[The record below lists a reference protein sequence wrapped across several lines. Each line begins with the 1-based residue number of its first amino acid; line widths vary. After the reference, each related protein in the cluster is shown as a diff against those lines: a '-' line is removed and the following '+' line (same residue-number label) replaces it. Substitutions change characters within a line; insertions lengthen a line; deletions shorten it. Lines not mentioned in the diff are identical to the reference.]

1 MRRVTITFR
10 ELLERILPLGQLS
23 PTELARVK
31 DALARG
37 NPGELE
43 RLAFPVLSRLAAL
56 GAVRSLPERIEGGDR
71 VVRFELGATL
81 GTIAFRYAVP
91 TLPAGLVSY
100 PRSFVTARATA
111 QAYKLEPLL
120 ALDQALI
127 KDDTRMP
134 SGRGELVVSLLRA
147 ATELLDADSVA
158 FYPSRKTAD
167 QHGESLPPPD
177 EPSLFATWLADVVS
191 SRNHLLVCPD
201 TARAPEIAEAAKT
214 RGIASLAAVRVRG
227 EHAGVSGTLEVR
239 SANPGSFD
247 LERLSLLSLLADSFD
262 GLLAQA
268 AHLQRLV
275 YVDPLTKV
283 FNRSFFQRE
292 IGAEVARARREG
304 KSFAL
309 SIVDVD
315 DFKRVNTLFGYEAG
329 NEILA
334 ELAELLQSALRPFDS
349 VARWGGEEFALLL
362 AVPVDRE
369 DAGAISDRLRLS
381 VANHLFQVT
390 GLDGRRSDLPVTISM
405 GVSLFPLD
413 AETPEDLWRF
423 ANKALLEAKKP
434 PKNRVVFYSELQNG
448 GGGAATPA

>member
-23 PTELARVK
+23 PTEVARVK

-43 RLAFPVLSRLAAL
+43 RLAFPLLSRLATL
-56 GAVRSLPERIEGGDR
+56 GAVRSLPERTEGGDR
-71 VVRFELGATL
+71 VVRFELGDSL
-81 GTIAFRYAVP
+81 GTVAFRYPVP

-100 PRSFVTARATA
+100 PRAFVTARATA
-111 QAYKLEPLL
+111 PASKLEPLL

-134 SGRGELVVSLLRA
+134 SGRGELVAALLA
-147 ATELLDADSVA
+147 AAKELLDADSVA
-158 FYPSRKTAD
+158 FYPSKRTAD
-167 QHGESLPPPD
+167 AHGESLPAPD
-177 EPSLFATWLADVVS
+177 EASLLTAWLADSVS
-191 SRNHLLVCPD
+191 SRNHLLVVPD
-201 TARAPEIAEAAKT
+201 TSQASEIAAAANQ
-214 RGIASLAAVRVRG
+214 RGIGSLACVRVRS
-227 EHAGVSGTLEVR
+227 EAAAVSGVLEVR
-239 SANPGSFD
+239 AARPGFFD

-262 GLLAQA
+262 GLLAQS

-292 IGAEVARARREG
+292 IAAEVARARREG

-315 DFKRVNTLFGYEAG
+315 DFKRVNTMFGYEAG
-329 NEILA
+329 NEVLT

-362 AVPVDRE
+362 AAPVDRE
-369 DAGAISDRLRLS
+369 DAGTIAERLRTS
-381 VANHLFQVT
+381 VEEHRFPVT
-390 GLDGRRSDLPVTISM
+390 GLDKKQIDLAVTISM
-405 GVSLFPLD
+405 GMALFPTD

-423 ANKALLEAKKP
+423 ANRALLVAKEP
-434 PKNRVVFYSELQNG
+434 PKNRIVFFAELATG
-448 GGGAATPA
+448 GGTD

>member
-43 RLAFPVLSRLAAL
+43 RLAFPLLSRLATL
-56 GAVRSLPERIEGGDR
+56 GAVRSLPERIEGGER
-71 VVRFELGATL
+71 VVRFELGGTL
-81 GTIAFRYAVP
+81 GTIAFRYPVP
-91 TLPAGLVSY
+91 TLPTGIVSY
-100 PRSFVTARATA
+100 PRPFVTARATA
-111 QAYKLEPLL
+111 QASKLEPLL

-134 SGRGELVVSLLRA
+134 SGRGELVASLLRA
-147 ATELLDADSVA
+147 AGELLDADTVA
-158 FYPSRKTAD
+158 FYPSRRTAE
-167 QHGESLPPPD
+167 QHGEFLPAPD
-177 EPSLFATWLADVVS
+177 EPSLLAAWFADVVS
-191 SRNHLLVCPD
+191 SRNQLLVCHD
-201 TARAPEIAEAAKT
+201 TARAPELAEAAKA
-214 RGIASLAAVRVRG
+214 RGIGSLVAVRVKSDQ
-227 EHAGVSGTLEVR
+227 AGVSGTLEAR
-239 SANPGSFD
+239 SAHSGYFD

-262 GLLAQA
+262 GLLSQA

-292 IGAEVARARREG
+292 IGAVVARARREG

-315 DFKRVNTLFGYEAG
+315 DFKRVNTVYGYEAG
-329 NEILA
+329 NEVLA
-334 ELAELLQSALRPFDS
+334 ELAELLKTALRPFDS

-362 AVPVDRE
+362 AAPVGRD
-369 DAGAISDRLRLS
+369 DAEAIADRLRLS
-381 VANHLFQVT
+381 VAEHLFKVT
-390 GLDGRRSDLPVTISM
+390 GLDRRQSDLAVTISM
-405 GVSLFPLD
+405 GVALFPVD

-423 ANKALLEAKKP
+423 ANKALNEAKKP
-434 PKNRVVFYSELQNG
+434 PKNRVVFYSELPN
-448 GGGAATPA
+448 GGAAPA

>member
-43 RLAFPVLSRLAAL
+43 RLAIPLLSRLATV

-71 VVRFELGATL
+71 VVRFELGETL
-81 GTIAFRYAVP
+81 GTIAFRYPVP
-91 TLPAGLVSY
+91 SLPPGLVSY

-111 QAYKLEPLL
+111 QASRLEPLL
-120 ALDQALI
+120 ALDQNLI

-134 SGRGELVVSLLRA
+134 SGRGELVASLLRA

-167 QHGESLPPPD
+167 AHGESMPAPD
-177 EPSLFATWLADVVS
+177 EPSLLVTWFADAVS

-201 TARAPEIAEAAKT
+201 ASRAPEIAEAAKA
-214 RGIASLAAVRVRG
+214 RGIGSLAAVRVRS
-227 EHAGVSGTLEVR
+227 EHAGVSGVLEAR
-239 SANPGSFD
+239 SASAGFFD

-362 AVPVDRE
+362 AAPVDRE
-369 DAGAISDRLRLS
+369 DAETIAERLRLS
-381 VANHLFQVT
+381 VADHLFKIT
-390 GLDGRRSDLPVTISM
+390 GLDGKESEIPVTISM

-434 PKNRVVFYSELQNG
+434 PKNRIVFYAELSSDG
-448 GGGAATPA
+448 GAAATPA

>member
-1 MRRVTITFR
+1 M
-10 ELLERILPLGQLS
+10 
-23 PTELARVK
+23 
-31 DALARG
+31 
-37 NPGELE
+37 
-43 RLAFPVLSRLAAL
+43 
-56 GAVRSLPERIEGGDR
+56 
-71 VVRFELGATL
+71 
-81 GTIAFRYAVP
+81 
-91 TLPAGLVSY
+91 
-100 PRSFVTARATA
+100 
-111 QAYKLEPLL
+111 

-134 SGRGELVVSLLRA
+134 SGRGEMVVSLLRA

-167 QHGESLPPPD
+167 AHGESLPAPD
-177 EPSLFATWLADVVS
+177 EPSLLAPWLADTVS
-191 SRNHLLVCPD
+191 SRNQLLLSPD
-201 TARAPEIAEAAKT
+201 TARAPEIAEAAKA
-214 RGIASLAAVRVRG
+214 RGIGSLAAVRVRS
-227 EHAGVSGTLEVR
+227 EQAAVSGTLEVR
-239 SANPGSFD
+239 SSRPGFFD

-315 DFKRVNTLFGYEAG
+315 DFKRVNTMFGYEAG
-329 NEILA
+329 NEVLA
-334 ELAELLQSALRPFDS
+334 EMADLLKSGLRPFDS

-362 AVPVDRE
+362 AAPVGRD
-369 DAGAISDRLRLS
+369 DAEAIADRLRIA
-381 VANHLFQVT
+381 VAEHLFPVT
-390 GLDGRRSDLPVTISM
+390 GLDKRTSELSLTVSM
-405 GVSLFPLD
+405 GVALFPLD

-423 ANKALLEAKKP
+423 ANKALLVAKQP
-434 PKNRVVFYSELQNG
+434 PKNRIVFFSELLNG
-448 GGGAATPA
+448 PEPA

>member
-43 RLAFPVLSRLAAL
+43 RLAFPLLSRLSAL
-56 GAVRSLPERIEGGDR
+56 GAVRSLPERVEGSER
-71 VVRFELGATL
+71 VVRFELGDTL
-81 GTIAFRYAVP
+81 GVVAFRFPVP
-91 TLPAGLVSY
+91 ALPAGIVSY
-100 PRSFVTARATA
+100 PRAFVTARATA
-111 QAYKLEPLL
+111 QASKLEPLL

-134 SGRGELVVSLLRA
+134 SGRGEMVVSLLRA

-167 QHGESLPPPD
+167 AHGESLPAPD
-177 EPSLFATWLADVVS
+177 EPSLLAPWLADTVS
-191 SRNHLLVCPD
+191 SRNQLLLSPD
-201 TARAPEIAEAAKT
+201 TARAPEIAEAAKA
-214 RGIASLAAVRVRG
+214 RGIGSLAAVRVRS
-227 EHAGVSGTLEVR
+227 EQAAVSGTLEVR
-239 SANPGSFD
+239 SSRPGFFD

-315 DFKRVNTLFGYEAG
+315 DFKRVNTMFGYEAG
-329 NEILA
+329 NEVLA
-334 ELAELLQSALRPFDS
+334 EMADLLKSGLRPFDS

-362 AVPVDRE
+362 AAPVGRD
-369 DAGAISDRLRLS
+369 DAEAIADRLRIA
-381 VANHLFQVT
+381 VAEHLFPVT
-390 GLDGRRSDLPVTISM
+390 GLDKRTSELSLTVSM
-405 GVSLFPLD
+405 GVALFPLD

-423 ANKALLEAKKP
+423 ANKALLVAKQP
-434 PKNRVVFYSELQNG
+434 PKNRIVFFSELLNG
-448 GGGAATPA
+448 PEPA

>member
-1 MRRVTITFR
+1 MRRVAITFR

-43 RLAFPVLSRLAAL
+43 RLAYPLLSRLAAQ
-56 GAVRSLPERIEGGDR
+56 GAVRSLPERVEGGDR
-71 VVRFELGATL
+71 VVRFELGGTL
-81 GTIAFRYAVP
+81 GTVAFRYAVP
-91 TLPAGLVSY
+91 TLAAGLVSY

-111 QAYKLEPLL
+111 QASRLEPLL

-127 KDDTRMP
+127 RDDTRMP
-134 SGRGELVVSLLRA
+134 AARGELVGSLLRA
-147 ATELLDADSVA
+147 ATDLLDADSVA
-158 FYPSRKTAD
+158 FYPSKRTAD
-167 QHGESLPPPD
+167 AHGESLPAPD
-177 EPSLFATWLADVVS
+177 EPSLLAPWLADVVS
-191 SRNHLLVCPD
+191 SRNQLLVCPD
-201 TARAPEIAEAAKT
+201 AARAPEIAEAAKA
-214 RGIASLAAVRVRG
+214 RGIGSLAAVRVRS
-227 EHAGVSGTLEVR
+227 EQAAVSGTLEAR
-239 SANPGSFD
+239 SASPGFFD

-262 GLLAQA
+262 GLLAQS

-315 DFKRVNTLFGYEAG
+315 DFKRVNTMFGYEAG
-329 NEILA
+329 NDILA
-334 ELAELLQSALRPFDS
+334 ELAELLKSALRPFDS
-349 VARWGGEEFALLL
+349 VARWGGEEFAVLL
-362 AVPVDRE
+362 AAPVGRE
-369 DAGAISDRLRLS
+369 DAETIADRLRLA
-381 VANHLFQVT
+381 VAEHLFPIT
-390 GLDGRRSDLPVTISM
+390 GLDGRQSEIPVTISM

-434 PKNRVVFYSELQNG
+434 PKNRIVFYSELASG
-448 GGGAATPA
+448 GGEASA

>member
-43 RLAFPVLSRLAAL
+43 RLAFPLLSRLATQ
-56 GAVRSLPERIEGGDR
+56 GAVRSLPERLEGGDR
-71 VVRFELGATL
+71 VVRFELGGTL

-100 PRSFVTARATA
+100 PRSFVTARASA
-111 QAYKLEPLL
+111 PASKLEPLL
-120 ALDQALI
+120 SLDQALI

-134 SGRGELVVSLLRA
+134 SGRGELVASLLRVA
-147 ATELLDADSVA
+147 SELLDADSVA
-158 FYPSRKTAD
+158 FYPSKRTAD
-167 QHGESLPPPD
+167 AHGESLPAPD
-177 EPSLFATWLADVVS
+177 EPSLLSAWFADAVS
-191 SRNHLLVCPD
+191 SRTHILVCPD

-214 RGIASLAAVRVRG
+214 RGIGSLAAVRVRS
-227 EHAGVSGTLEVR
+227 EQASVSGTLEAR
-239 SANPGSFD
+239 SSASGFFD

-262 GLLAQA
+262 GLLGQA

-309 SIVDVD
+309 AIVDVD
-315 DFKRVNTLFGYEAG
+315 DFKRVNTMFGYEAG

-362 AVPVDRE
+362 AAPVGRE
-369 DAGAISDRLRLS
+369 DAETITDRLRVS
-381 VANHLFQVT
+381 VAEHLFPVT
-390 GLDGRRSDLPVTISM
+390 GLEGRQSELPVTVSM
-405 GVSLFPLD
+405 GVALFPTD

-423 ANKALLEAKKP
+423 ANKALLVAKQP
-434 PKNRVVFYSELQNG
+434 PKNRVVFYSEMEG
-448 GGGAATPA
+448 GTPPAS

>member
-10 ELLERILPLGQLS
+10 ELLERILPLGQLT
-23 PTELARVK
+23 PIELARVK

-43 RLAFPVLSRLAAL
+43 RLAFPLLSRLAAQ
-56 GAVRSLPERIEGGDR
+56 GAVRSVPERIEGGDR
-71 VVRFELGATL
+71 VIRFELGGTL
-81 GTIAFRYAVP
+81 GSIAFRYAMP
-91 TLPAGLVSY
+91 TLPAGIVSY

-111 QAYKLEPLL
+111 QASKLEPLL

-134 SGRGELVVSLLRA
+134 SGRGELVSSLLRA
-147 ATELLDADSVA
+147 ATDLLDANSVA
-158 FYPSRKTAD
+158 FYPSKRTAD
-167 QHGESLPPPD
+167 HHGESLPAPD
-177 EPSLFATWLADVVS
+177 DASLLAPWFADAVS
-191 SRNHLLVCPD
+191 SRNQLLVCPD
-201 TARAPEIAEAAKT
+201 TAHAPELCEPAKA
-214 RGIASLAAVRVRG
+214 RGIGSLAAVRVRS
-227 EHAGVSGTLEVR
+227 ETAGVSGTLEAR
-239 SANPGSFD
+239 SATPGFFD

-283 FNRSFFQRE
+283 FNRSFFPRE

-315 DFKRVNTLFGYEAG
+315 DFKRVNTMFGYEAG
-329 NEILA
+329 NEILT

-362 AVPVDRE
+362 AAPVGRE
-369 DAGAISDRLRLS
+369 DAETITDRLRVS
-381 VANHLFQVT
+381 VAEHLFPVT
-390 GLDGRRSDLPVTISM
+390 GLDRRQSELPITVSM
-405 GVSLFPLD
+405 GVALFPTD

-423 ANKALLEAKKP
+423 ANKALLVAKQP
-434 PKNRVVFYSELQNG
+434 PKNQIVFYSDLDG
-448 GGGAATPA
+448 GTPPPPASI